1 MKCPINQIQVHE
13 KGSGWT
19 HAGLEVSAGGGN
31 ELKAWEVRLLEE
43 RSWNN
48 RIWYISWQRV
58 RKRQKV
64 ERSQ

>member
-31 ELKAWEVRLLEE
+31 ELKAWEVRLLE
-43 RSWNN
+43 
-48 RIWYISWQRV
+48 
-58 RKRQKV
+58 
-64 ERSQ
+64 